1 MREEIIEILKKSSK
15 ALSTIEIAEKLNMT
29 SVNGIK
35 NVIEVLSSLEKDFEV
50 YRSNKDKYML
60 FENSHLKKGRLSVNK
75 KGFGFLLLDN
85 EDDIYI

>member
-50 YRSNKDKYML
+50 YRSNKDK
-60 FENSHLKKGRLSVNK
+60 
-75 KGFGFLLLDN
+75 
-85 EDDIYI
+85 

>member
-60 FENSHLKKGRLSVNK
+60 FENSHLKKEDYLLIK
-75 KGFGFLLLDN
+75 KDLDF
-85 EDDIYI
+85 YY